1 MGRSYYLAGL
11 ISLLFCHAAAHAQGF
26 EEEDLAQAYGD
37 KAFVSIATGNR
48 QLVRKAPSVAT
59 VITAED
65 IASMGARTVD
75 EALEAVPGLHVSRS
89 TVAYA
94 ARYSIRGIL
103 TEANPHVLLMVNG
116 IPMTSAFQGNRND
129 MAASFPVDNVS
140 RIEIIRGPGSAMY
153 GADAF
158 AGTIN
163 IVTKTADE
171 IDGTSFGVGRGSFRS
186 WETWVQHG
194 GRIGD
199 LEIAAYFKSGATDGQ
214 RRTVQADA
222 QTAIDALGFGPAVSL
237 APGPLSLGHDDTDAQ
252 LDLALGRARWRSAY
266 TLRDNAGIG
275 VGIAGAL
282 DPVGRYR
289 TERIASDLSWSDA
302 NLTDTLGAT
311 FQASYMHLANELTT
325 PALLFP
331 AGAFFGSFPDGMIGA
346 PDKWERQLR
355 LSAVGV
361 YSGIRDHRLRFGA
374 GHDEMDI
381 YRTREIKNFTL
392 LLAPVPVPQAYGEA
406 SGANLY
412 MYPHKRHVDYVYVQD
427 EWSLARN
434 WTLTGGLRYDR
445 YSDFGGTTNPRLGLV
460 WEANDEVTAK
470 LMYGSAFRAPSF
482 AEQYSSANPVVRG
495 NPGLAPEKID
505 TLEAAVTWQI
515 AHGLQSTLSVFHHRI
530 TDIINLDGIDYRNTG
545 KQKGRGGEL
554 EVAWD
559 AAASLRLS
567 GYYAYQRNTDE
578 ATGQD
583 AGNAPHHHLHA
594 RADWRIAGGWQ
605 LSGQVNHVADR
616 RRPPGDARPEIP
628 DYTSLDLTLRTPR
641 SKSGWDFS
649 ASVYNLF
656 DADIREPSTTS
667 SGIVYDLPM
676 PGRTFWLQARYS
688 L

>member
-1 MGRSYYLAGL
+1 MGRSHYLAGL
-11 ISLLFCHAAAHAQGF
+11 MTLLFCQGAALAQGF

-37 KAFVSIATGNR
+37 KNFVSIATGSR

-65 IASMGARTVD
+65 IANMGVRTVD

-89 TVAYA
+89 TVDYA

-103 TEANPHVLLMVNG
+103 TEANPHVLLMING

-186 WETWVQHG
+186 WESWVQHG
-194 GRIGD
+194 GQIGD
-199 LEIAAYFKSGATDGQ
+199 LEIAAYFKAGGSDGQ

-222 QTAIDALGFGPAVSL
+222 QTGIDGLGFGPAASL
-237 APGPLSLGHDDTDAQ
+237 APGSVNLGHDDTDAQ
-252 LDLALGRARWRSAY
+252 LDLALGRTRWRSAY
-266 TLRDNAGIG
+266 TLRENAGIG
-275 VGIAGAL
+275 VGIAAAL

-289 TERIASDLSWSDA
+289 TERFASDLSWSDPA
-302 NLTDTLGAT
+302 LTNDLGVTL
-311 FQASYMHLANELTT
+311 QASYMHLANELTT

-331 AGAFFGSFPDGMIGA
+331 AGAFFGSFPGGMIGA
-346 PDKWERQLR
+346 PEKWERQLR

-361 YSGIRDHRLRFGA
+361 YSGIKDHRLRFGV
-374 GHDEMDI
+374 GHDEMNI
-381 YRTREIKNFTL
+381 YRTREIKNFTQL
-392 LLAPVPVPQAYGEA
+392 VAAIPTPLPYGEA

-412 MYPHKRHVDYVYVQD
+412 MHPHKRHLDYVYVQD
-427 EWSLARN
+427 EWSLAQK
-434 WTLTGGLRYDR
+434 WTLTGGVRYDR

-460 WEANDEVTAK
+460 WEAHEDVTAK

-482 AEQYSSANPVVRG
+482 AEQYSSSNPVVRG
-495 NPGLAPEKID
+495 NPGLSPEKID
-505 TLEAAVTWQI
+505 TLEAALTWQI
-515 AHGLQSTLSVFHHRI
+515 APGLQSTLSVFRHRI
-530 TDIINLDGIDYRNTG
+530 TNIIDLVGTDYQNTG
-545 KQKGRGGEL
+545 KQKGKGGEL
-554 EVAWD
+554 EIAWD
-559 AAASLRLS
+559 ATSALRLT
-567 GYYAYQRNTDE
+567 GYYAYQRNTDQ
-578 ATGQD
+578 TSGQD
-583 AGNAPHHHLHA
+583 AGNAPHHHLYT
-594 RADWRIAGGWQ
+594 RADWRLAEGWH
-605 LSGQVNHVADR
+605 LSGQLNHVADR
-616 RRPPGDARPEIP
+616 KRPPGDMRQEIP

-649 ASVYNLF
+649 ASVFNLF
-656 DADIREPSTTS
+656 NADIREPSMTS
-667 SGIVYDLPM
+667 SGIIYDLPM
-676 PGRTFWLQARYS
+676 PGRTFWLQARYG